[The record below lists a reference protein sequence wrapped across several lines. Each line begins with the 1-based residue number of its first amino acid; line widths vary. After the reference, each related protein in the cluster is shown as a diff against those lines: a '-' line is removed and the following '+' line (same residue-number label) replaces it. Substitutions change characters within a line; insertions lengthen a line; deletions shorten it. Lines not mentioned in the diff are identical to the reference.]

1 MPILLSIGL
10 RPPGGLCR
18 RFFSAEVDCPAFRP
32 YLAEL
37 MRGSPTI
44 VAALMGLFP
53 CSTPAQ
59 VDIRTTTL
67 PDGVVGQPYAL
78 SLEAEGGEGGFVWS
92 ADRLFAEVPEP
103 DTEFDFGGTPQHWRG
118 DDGCWG
124 PVPLPFP
131 FPFLGSVYTQ
141 CFINTEGT
149 IRFDT
154 CDLDY
159 SGSLEEL
166 AEQPKIAVL
175 WSDWWTDVAVSN
187 QTPEDIYLTLTHTSL
202 VVRWQVEGWE
212 AGEVIR
218 ADFQATLFA
227 DGMIRLAYGDAT
239 RRRGLIALSGGR
251 PDRVFVSSL
260 QALPRDQ
267 PLGSR
272 VLFPVGGLPEGL
284 HLAPDGRI
292 NGTPRGAST
301 NLVSIQVRNAAGQV
315 GAGEWILAIRENPD
329 AAPPGPTVAVQSD
342 FARRYA
348 FSDAVHARIDPW
360 PRPEPAPAI
369 RAPAIQAPAVV
380 DRVSARR
387 YIDLFEMEPR
397 TTDITMHKYAL
408 LEQIKVQRALYLF
421 AGQIEKVMEAFK
433 TPINRIPGL
442 PTFMLAQRARS
453 REKNLDPEQARA
465 IERETVQGMGRI
477 ISLFHE
483 QKLRDILTERQRI
496 RLDELIIQMRGPI
509 LLALLDPL
517 ADQVELDAMERAAV
531 AQLVRVGVAEIAPRV
546 KGLAQV
552 LEGAGAASAEGI
564 ARAASLRRA
573 LQERDA
579 AILAALRPQQRALF
593 EKLQGR
599 PLPLNWDVAKLLG
612 LPFK

>member
-1 MPILLSIGL
+1 MRCKHLFSVALSGLL
-10 RPPGGLCR
+10 
-18 RFFSAEVDCPAFRP
+18 
-32 YLAEL
+32 
-37 MRGSPTI
+37 
-44 VAALMGLFP
+44 P
-53 CSTPAQ
+53 CGTPAQ

-67 PDGVVGQPYAL
+67 PDGVVGLPYAL
-78 SLEAEGGEGGFVWS
+78 SLEADGGKGGLVWS

-103 DTEFDFGGTPQHWRG
+103 DTEFEFGGTPQHWRG

-166 AEQPKIAVL
+166 AQQPKIAVL
-175 WSDWWTDVAVSN
+175 WSDWWTDAAVSN

-227 DGMIRLAYGDAT
+227 DGMIRLAYDDAT

-260 QALPRDQ
+260 RSVPRDQ

-272 VLFPVGGLPEGL
+272 LLFPVGGLPEGL

-292 NGTPRGAST
+292 TGTPRGAST
-301 NLVSIQVRNAAGQV
+301 NLVSIQVRNADGQV
-315 GAGEWILAIRENPD
+315 DAGEWILAIRENPD
-329 AAPPGPTVAVQSD
+329 AAPPGPAAEVQSD

-348 FSDAVHARIDPW
+348 LSDAVHARVDPR
-360 PRPEPAPAI
+360 PLPEPAPAI
-369 RAPAIQAPAVV
+369 QAPAIQAPAVAG
-380 DRVSARR
+380 RASARR
-387 YIDLFEMEPR
+387 YVDLFELEPR
-397 TTDITMHKYAL
+397 ATDITMHKYAL
-408 LEQIKVQRALYLF
+408 LEQLKVQRALYLF
-421 AGQIEKVMEAFK
+421 AGQMEKVMEAFK

-442 PTFMLAQRARS
+442 STFMLAQQARS
-453 REKNLDPEQARA
+453 REETLDPEQARA

-483 QKLRDILTERQRI
+483 QKLQEILTQRQRA

-517 ADQVELDAMERAAV
+517 AVQVELDATERAAV
-531 AQLVRVGVAEIAPRV
+531 AQLLRVGVAEIAPRV

-552 LEGAGAASAEGI
+552 LERSGAESAEGI
-564 ARAASLRRA
+564 ARVASLRRA
-573 LQERDA
+573 LQKRDA

-599 PLPLNWDVAKLLG
+599 PLPLSWDAAKLLG